1 MVMFDKSLVS
11 EKISSVND
19 DYLNNLRQQWY
30 EGSHKQVNRTQFIT
44 QAQEWFTNS
53 PINNVVG
60 YHAFPVIDVIQG
72 CTQFFEN
79 VILKY
84 GRSGVQTLPVEYAY
98 YSLMGMYGTDPGEL
112 EPNKPLLVSLPHCVS
127 GDIRPDW
134 SAVLKECEQKN
145 IDIHVDMAWIIKSKD
160 IKLDLDHPNIKSFG
174 MSMSKLS
181 LEWNRIGLRW
191 SRQQQIDSITIANHY
206 YKGII
211 NTGAMSCGAYMMNN
225 LDRDY
230 AWNTYGNVSQ
240 QICDELDLE
249 PTKFVHV
256 ARSKQSG
263 RVVGIGRLFP
273 KSTPSQI

>member
-1 MVMFDKSLVS
+1 MFDASLVS
-11 EKISSVND
+11 EKITSVND
-19 DYLNNLRQQWY
+19 HYLSNLKQQWY
-30 EGSHKQVNRTQFIT
+30 EGSHKQVARDQFI
-44 QAQEWFTNS
+44 ALGQEWFMNS
-53 PINNVVG
+53 PINNVTG
-60 YHAFPVIDVIQG
+60 YHAFPVVDVIQG

-98 YSLMGMYGTDPGEL
+98 YSLMGMYGTEPGKL
-112 EPNKPLLVSLPHCVS
+112 EPNKPLLISLPHCAS

-145 IDIHVDMAWIIKSKD
+145 IDIHVDMAWIVKSKD
-160 IKLDLDHPNIKSFG
+160 IELDLDHPNIKSFG

-181 LEWNRIGLRW
+181 FEWNRIGLRW
-191 SRQQQIDSITIANHY
+191 SRQQQMDSITIANHY
-206 YKGII
+206 YKGTI
-211 NTGAMSCGAYMMNN
+211 NTGAMSCGAYMMHN
-225 LDRDY
+225 LNRDY
-230 AWNTYGNVSQ
+230 AWNTYGDISK

-273 KSTPSQI
+273 KSTPSQV

>member
-1 MVMFDKSLVS
+1 MFDASLVS
-11 EKISSVND
+11 EKITSVND
-19 DYLNNLRQQWY
+19 HYLSNLKQQWY
-30 EGSHKQVNRTQFIT
+30 ERSHKQVARDQFI
-44 QAQEWFTNS
+44 ALGQEWFMNS
-53 PINNVVG
+53 PINNVTG
-60 YHAFPVIDVIQG
+60 YHAFPVVDVIQG

-98 YSLMGMYGTDPGEL
+98 YSLMGMYGTEPGKL
-112 EPNKPLLVSLPHCVS
+112 EPNKPLLISLPHCAS

-145 IDIHVDMAWIIKSKD
+145 IDIHVDMAWIVKSKD
-160 IKLDLDHPNIKSFG
+160 IELDLDHPNIKSFG

-181 LEWNRIGLRW
+181 FEWNRIGLRW
-191 SRQQQIDSITIANHY
+191 SRQQQMDSITIANHY
-206 YKGII
+206 YKGTI
-211 NTGAMSCGAYMMNN
+211 NTGAMSCGAYMMHN
-225 LDRDY
+225 LNRDY
-230 AWNTYGNVSQ
+230 AWNTYGDISK

-273 KSTPSQI
+273 KSTPSQV